1 MGRQTPSFRRIFQQT
16 IIGLQKK
23 SGFYPKL
30 KEPGHQR
37 AFVGL
42 VQAMSS
48 EYAAM
53 WNSGIIC
60 VEDIMNLMMNIH
72 VRACINELEWH
83 INHLERDLEPYLQ
96 EATLEQEAAPKDTE
110 YAPTYRFQGLSDTT
124 LLKYLDEA
132 P

>member
-1 MGRQTPSFRRIFQQT
+1 M
-16 IIGLQKK
+16 
-23 SGFYPKL
+23 L

-42 VQAMSS
+42 VRAMSS

-53 WNSGIIC
+53 WNSGIFC

-72 VRACINELEWH
+72 VRACINELEQR
-83 INHLERDLEPYLQ
+83 INQ
-96 EATLEQEAAPKDTE
+96 LEQE
-110 YAPTYRFQGLSDTT
+110 
-124 LLKYLDEA
+124 LDKPSLALEKEHVH